1 MPSRNLITAPP
12 QVMPA
17 PNPQRTAVEPSFIFP
32 FSTPS
37 QRAIGIDAADVL
49 P

>member
-1 MPSRNLITAPP
+1 MPSRSLMTAPP
-12 QVMPA
+12 HVMPA
-17 PNPQRTAVEPSFIFP
+17 PKPQRTAVEPSLIFP

-37 QRAIGIDAADVL
+37 HSAIGIDAADVF